1 MWRGL
6 IGLVFVVAAIGCF
19 AGARYAPEATNMYIL
34 IDLGCAALAGAV
46 ATQVSGAAAFFY
58 SYIAVLVVTLAVNG
72 FFVLAAS
79 LAIASALSYF
89 AYHYLVSGSMSRP
102 SDSIAAG
109 RGDTEAAGCSER
121 DISERGTGL
130 CKITAP

>member
-6 IGLVFVVAAIGCF
+6 IGLFFVIAEIGCF
-19 AGARYAPEATNMYIL
+19 VGARYAPEVTNMYIL

-58 SYIAVLVVTLAVNG
+58 SYIAVLVVPLAVNG

-79 LAIASALSYF
+79 LQTASALSYL
-89 AYHYLVSGSMSRP
+89 AYHYLRRGSMSER

-109 RGDTEAAGCSER
+109 RGDTE
-121 DISERGTGL
+121 
-130 CKITAP
+130 